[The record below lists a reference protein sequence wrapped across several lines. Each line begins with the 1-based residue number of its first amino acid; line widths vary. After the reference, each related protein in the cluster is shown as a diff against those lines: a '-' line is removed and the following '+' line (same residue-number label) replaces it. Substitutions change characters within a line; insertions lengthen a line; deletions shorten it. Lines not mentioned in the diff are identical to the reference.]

1 MQNFPERLKEERK
14 RLGYTQTA
22 FGAIGDVVLRT
33 QMLYEKGRRAPDA
46 RYLQAIHRAGADVLY
61 ILTGERNA
69 ATPAT
74 DLEARVLAL
83 YRSSPPKVR
92 EGIRLIL
99 QETARP
105 RSGR

>member
-1 MQNFPERLKEERK
+1 MLKDRLKEERK
-14 RLGYTQTA
+14 RLEYSQTN
-22 FGAIGDVVLRT
+22 FGAIGGITMKT
-33 QMLYEKGRRAPDA
+33 QMLYENGSRVPDA

-74 DLEARVLAL
+74 GQEARVLAL
-83 YRSSPPKVR
+83 YRSSPPGVR